1 MTSAFARI
9 TLACACALAL
19 TGCISLFPKSKPVY
33 LYRFGQTAAATEAAP
48 AAAAG
53 RVGVFRANGTF
64 QAEAAGDRMLTV
76 TGQEAAYIA
85 ESRWVAPASVLFDA
99 AVLRAFDNDPGRT
112 RLISRGEPADTDYLL
127 RLDMRNFETRYEA
140 GPELPPTVVVRLRA
154 AMTRGGA
161 QSLVADRIFEA
172 KVVAGDNRVSA
183 IAAAYD
189 RAVMDILGELVGWTN
204 SQARPVG

>member
-1 MTSAFARI
+1 MTLI
-9 TLACACALAL
+9 GACALAL
-19 TGCISLFPKSKPVY
+19 SGCISLFPKSKPVH
-33 LYRFGQTAAATEAAP
+33 LYRFGQTTAADTAP
-48 AAAAG
+48 PSAAAG

-64 QAEAAGDRMLTV
+64 QAEAAGDRMLAI
-76 TGQEAAYIA
+76 TGQEAAYIG

-127 RLDMRNFETRYEA
+127 RLDMRNFETRYES
-140 GPELPPTVVVRLRA
+140 GPELAPTVLVRLRA

-172 KVVAGDNRVSA
+172 RVPAGDNRVSA

-189 RAVMDILGELVGWTN
+189 RGVMQVLAELVAWTN
-204 SQARPVG
+204 SQAQPVG